1 MRSSL
6 LCCAVLLAGCLG
18 KKEVERARRVAYQTD
33 FARVWQ
39 VVSDETRRRYT
50 PPEMLV
56 EDATTGELETSWI
69 KVALDD
75 DDRLR
80 TTTAQGSAEARIQA
94 GEGSGAILLRIR
106 IKVTGGP
113 PWSVVVDGKGARW
126 VPNLV
131 EIIPYARN
139 GADEPAIIQARIDG
153 LTVAIYR
160 KLEKYAVEV
169 KGNAPATK
177 KAMDTAK
184 FGDVPPAAA
193 KLVGA
198 VQAAARKRELEAIR
212 PLLAPDFVWSEGAEG
227 SADGAL
233 ALWGADPSALSQLS
247 TLLEKGC
254 GHHPAEKV
262 VTCPAASP
270 PDGSGV
276 GPRAG
281 FRLVGNEWQFVF
293 FLRE

>member
-1 MRSSL
+1 VRSSL

-39 VVSDETRRRYT
+39 VVSDETRGRYT
-50 PPEMLV
+50 PPDMLV
-56 EDATTGELETSWI
+56 EDATTGELETAWV

-80 TTTAQGSAEARIQA
+80 TTTAQGAAESRIQA
-94 GEGSGAILLRIR
+94 GEGSGAVLLRIR
-106 IKVTGGP
+106 VKVTGGP

-131 EIIPYARN
+131 EIIPYSRN

-169 KGNAPATK
+169 KSNTPAGK

-184 FGDVPPAAA
+184 FGDVPPEAARV
-193 KLVGA
+193 VGA
-198 VQAAARKRELEAIR
+198 VQSGARKRELESLR
-212 PLLAPDFVWSEGAEG
+212 PLLAPEFVWSEGAGG
-227 SADGAL
+227 SAEGAL
-233 ALWGADPSALSQLS
+233 ALWGADPSALTQLA

-254 GHHPAEKV
+254 GHHAAEKI
-262 VTCPAASP
+262 VTCPAASA
-270 PDGSGV
+270 PDGTGT

-281 FRLVGNEWQFVF
+281 FRLVGNEWLFAF